1 MILLQ
6 RDVIEDAEG
15 NYEPLRDQKGGMENP
30 DIFWHFIKV
39 GRSCTEKL
47 AKNRPEMVQVLKA
60 FDIFISQQNTQAS
73 SIRTVSSHVTGIPL
87 LFETPNSRPASLNIP
102 GGNSTTHRLSPE
114 MRATSP
120 FWMPQSQAQPGYQT
134 PPTISTNQSI
144 ASNHVMVRR
153 SPLPSPSTPS
163 YPVPHQ
169 MVNHNGIGNGTPGL
183 YNHHQQMIN
192 PFQPYDPVAAASPL
206 ALNIG
211 GGTLLQAYNPNPPSA
226 TPQQSPSSSVL
237 QNATRSRNPSQVNG
251 IPELTNIPNTQHD
264 NIAQAIPAASHG
276 SPMPA
281 LSIDIVKLQQGHS
294 PLPAASQPFQNARQA
309 NPSNFVAV
317 APPQTNITEP
327 YNQDN
332 DDFLPVFLLERKD
345 EDTKEKVEQA
355 EGTDDEE
362 HSEWTRDEQEDG
374 PATVIPLI
382 TELGIKDSKDQQ

>member
-1 MILLQ
+1 
-6 RDVIEDAEG
+6 VIEDAEG
-15 NYEPLRDQKGGMENP
+15 NYEPLRDQKGGLENP

-60 FDIFISQQNTQAS
+60 FDLFISQQNTQAS

-134 PPTISTNQSI
+134 PPTLSTNQSI
-144 ASNHVMVRR
+144 ASNHAMVRR
-153 SPLPSPSTPS
+153 SPLPSPS
-163 YPVPHQ
+163 YPVPQ
-169 MVNHNGIGNGTPGL
+169 MVNHNGTPGL

-211 GGTLLQAYNPNPPSA
+211 GGGTLLQAYNPTPPSA

-237 QNATRSRNPSQVNG
+237 QNATRSRNPSQANG
-251 IPELTNIPNTQHD
+251 IPETTGIRGV
-264 NIAQAIPAASHG
+264 IATTRSWTGAQFD
-276 SPMPA
+276 SPF
-281 LSIDIVKLQQGHS
+281 LSCQSSELRAFDIKQKAG
-294 PLPAASQPFQNARQA
+294 
-309 NPSNFVAV
+309 
-317 APPQTNITEP
+317 
-327 YNQDN
+327 
-332 DDFLPVFLLERKD
+332 
-345 EDTKEKVEQA
+345 
-355 EGTDDEE
+355 
-362 HSEWTRDEQEDG
+362 DEQVLKK
-374 PATVIPLI
+374 P
-382 TELGIKDSKDQQ
+382 